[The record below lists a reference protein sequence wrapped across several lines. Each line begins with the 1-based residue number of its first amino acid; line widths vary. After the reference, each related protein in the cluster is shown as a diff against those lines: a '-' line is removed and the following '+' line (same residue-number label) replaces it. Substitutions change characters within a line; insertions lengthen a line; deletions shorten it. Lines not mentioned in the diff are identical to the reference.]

1 MSGVRT
7 PASRLYKDCLSSF
20 SFRSSYHRHYHR
32 PPCLSSLHCRR
43 LFSTSSSIMSS
54 PDITLYTA
62 QTPNGIKISI
72 ALEELGLPYKV
83 EKLEFSKNQQKEPW
97 FLEINPNG
105 RIPAITDTFSD
116 GKKIRLFESGSILTY
131 LAEQYDKDY
140 KISYPPG
147 TREYYETISWLYF
160 QNAGVGPM
168 QGQANHFSRYAPERI
183 EYGVNRYV
191 NETRRLYGVL
201 DAHLATS
208 QSGFLVGDHI
218 TIADISLW
226 GWVAAAGWA
235 GVDIDAFPHLKAW
248 EEKLAARE
256 GVEKGRQVPSPH
268 TIKEL
273 LKDKK
278 RMEEEAEKSK
288 AWVQDGMKQDASK

>member
-1 MSGVRT
+1 
-7 PASRLYKDCLSSF
+7 
-20 SFRSSYHRHYHR
+20 
-32 PPCLSSLHCRR
+32 
-43 LFSTSSSIMSS
+43 MSS
-54 PDITLYTA
+54 PDITLYTT

-83 EKLEFSKNQQKEPW
+83 EKIDISKNVQKEPW

-105 RIPAITDTFSD
+105 RIPALTDTFKD

-131 LAEQYDKDY
+131 LAEQYDKDH
-140 KISYPPG
+140 KISYPQG

-201 DAHLATS
+201 DAHLAQS
-208 QSGFLVGDHI
+208 KSGFLVGDHI
-218 TIADISLW
+218 TIADISHW

-235 GVDIDAFPHLKAW
+235 GIDIEEFPHLKAW

-256 GVEKGRQVPSPH
+256 GVEKGRHVPNPH
-268 TIKEL
+268 TIKDL

-278 RMEEEAEKSK
+278 KADEEAAKAR
-288 AWVQDGMKQDASK
+288 AWVQDGMKKDAK